1 MGDQFGYDES
11 EEDAVE
17 NYKKHQPAARRLLI
31 DSTKKNLD
39 KNLELANLADRQ
51 VFIVSR
57 GSMHAF
63 MTEQWNWKTAANV
76 IDEANL
82 IQAVLQAAHAR
93 RYGAQAPIKDHS
105 TVIKQN
111 MVVGQSRINAYA
123 F

>member
-11 EEDAVE
+11 EKDAVE
-17 NYKKHQPAARRLLI
+17 IYKKYHPAARQLLI

-82 IQAVLQAAHAR
+82 IQAVLQAAHTR
-93 RYGAQAPIKDHS
+93 RYGAHAPIKDHS
-105 TVIKQN
+105 TVVKQN
-111 MVVGQSRINAYA
+111 MIAGQLRM
-123 F
+123 